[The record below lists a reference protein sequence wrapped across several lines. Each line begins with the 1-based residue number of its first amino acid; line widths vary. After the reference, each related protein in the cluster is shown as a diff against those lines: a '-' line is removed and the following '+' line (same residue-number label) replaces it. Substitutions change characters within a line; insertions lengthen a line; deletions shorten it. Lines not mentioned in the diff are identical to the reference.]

1 MSRSKTPST
10 PAEPSSRDELVL
22 RPKGDTEKI
31 RRELRSIKQS
41 PSYIFG
47 KHISDSY
54 PNILKIVA
62 LPISLPLLAYKILSG
77 KHLLNGG
84 ETPNLNYSGDIEGTK
99 LGRRNSIVFFPTNGV
114 GFGHFTRTLAVARR
128 LKKIDSSLEIVFV
141 TTMPTLH
148 PLSEEGFLSYHLPPR
163 YRYEGMEPR
172 VWNSLIE
179 ELMDTVFSL
188 HRPKMFIFDGAF
200 PYRGMLNS
208 VKDSESM
215 SKVWLRRGMFKPDSK
230 PIPTESINHF
240 DAVIRPGDSTASEV
254 VAEVEHDASIIS
266 CNPITLLDEEEFAPV
281 GELRRRMGIPSQ
293 AVVCYLQLGAGRI
306 NDISREI
313 RFTLDALSKHSQI
326 ITVVGESILGD
337 RISYSED
344 SVRILRDYPNSMYF
358 RDFDFAILAGG
369 YNSYH
374 EAIQSALPT
383 ICYPNLKTGTDDQLA
398 RALVA
403 EEAGCMIVVK
413 KRSKAKI
420 FAAVDRIADDSVREK
435 MKLNAPSLQR
445 ANGAEQIS
453 NWILE
458 RIAQP

>member
-1 MSRSKTPST
+1 MPRNKTSST
-10 PAEPSSRDELVL
+10 PTSPSSRDELVL
-22 RPKGDTEKI
+22 KPKGDMDKI

-47 KHISDSY
+47 KHIADSY
-54 PNILKIVA
+54 PNILKIAA
-62 LPISLPLLAYKILSG
+62 LPLSLPLLAYKILSG
-77 KHLLNGG
+77 KHLPNDG
-84 ETPNLNYSGDIEGTK
+84 ETSKFNYSGDFDGAQLE
-99 LGRRNSIVFFPTNGV
+99 RRNSIVFFPTNGV

-188 HRPKMFIFDGAF
+188 HRPKMFIFDGSF

-208 VKDSESM
+208 VKDSKLM

-240 DAVIRPGDSTASEV
+240 DEIIRPGDSTASEV
-254 VAEVEHDASIIS
+254 VTEVEHNATIIS

-293 AVVCYLQLGAGRI
+293 AIVCYLQLGAGRI
-306 NDISREI
+306 NDISSEI

-413 KRSKAKI
+413 NRSKAKI

-435 MKLNAPSLQR
+435 MRFNAPSLQR

-453 NWILE
+453 NWISE
-458 RIAQP
+458 RIAQT